1 VNVIEIRVPA
11 LRERLDDIDELVDSI
26 ITRLGRQI
34 GNRSLRIT
42 EAASRALRE
51 YHFPGNVREL
61 ENVLERAVTL
71 SGSGMVEAE
80 HIRLRAVPRVGSASS
95 AAPAAPQPEGA
106 GALTDQLEHLERDA
120 IIKALE
126 QTRYNKTAAAKLLGV
141 TYRAL
146 RYKIQKLEIE

>member
-1 VNVIEIRVPA
+1 
-11 LRERLDDIDELVDSI
+11 
-26 ITRLGRQI
+26 
-34 GNRSLRIT
+34 
-42 EAASRALRE
+42 
-51 YHFPGNVREL
+51 
-61 ENVLERAVTL
+61 VTL

-80 HIRLRAVPRVGSASS
+80 HIRLRAVPRAPSS
-95 AAPAAPQPEGA
+95 APPTAASRNEMA
-106 GALTDQLEHLERDA
+106 GGLSDQVEHLERDA